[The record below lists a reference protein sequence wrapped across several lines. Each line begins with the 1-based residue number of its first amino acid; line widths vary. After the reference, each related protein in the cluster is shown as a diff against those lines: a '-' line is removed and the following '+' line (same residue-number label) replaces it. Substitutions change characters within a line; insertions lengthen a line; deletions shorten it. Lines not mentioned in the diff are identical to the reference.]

1 MGTEARGFGSW
12 HLKGGRYE
20 QRGLPVEVLSEFAR
34 YERLVI
40 DVAKG
45 IYKRRHAMRQ
55 RVPRGFTSS
64 FSLRLSEVRRGSVIP
79 VLEVAPQDSSTLFD
93 DDDSG
98 IFEEAR
104 LVIQR
109 ALKSIGEGDGIPGDF
124 PVNALRE
131 FSRFGRSLQA
141 NETIEFD
148 EGTPQAASYSQSIR
162 RLIHEQA
169 RLDKFE
175 IEALITGQVTALH
188 ADKGTFEFRLSRIGK
203 VVNGHFQSDDVVSD
217 LKQYLDR
224 SSMAPTVAMNAV
236 LIQSMDEEVI
246 EIQDVL
252 AVEPVLPSDWSERLS
267 ELQSLEPG
275 WLGGVGLQ
283 VTRRVLR
290 EAESLLLE
298 FLDEGIERPYIYP
311 TEEGGVQFE
320 WPFSA
325 GEVNLLVLPDGS
337 VEVLAFSKTDE
348 RERLEKFDWRQLHE
362 IAVSVLGG
370 MADYAG

>member
-1 MGTEARGFGSW
+1 MGTEARSFGSW

-20 QRGLPVEVLSEFAR
+20 QRGLPVEVLPEFAR

-188 ADKGTFEFRLSRIGK
+188 ADKGTFEFRLSRSGK

-252 AVEPVLPSDWSERLS
+252 AVEPVLPSEWSERLS

-348 RERLEKFDWRQLHE
+348 RDRLEKFDWRQLHE

>member
-188 ADKGTFEFRLSRIGK
+188 ADKGTFEFRLSRSGK

-252 AVEPVLPSDWSERLS
+252 AVEPVLPSEWSERLA

-320 WPFSA
+320 WPFST
-325 GEVNLLVLPDGS
+325 GEVNLHVLPDGS

>member
-1 MGTEARGFGSW
+1 
-12 HLKGGRYE
+12 
-20 QRGLPVEVLSEFAR
+20 
-34 YERLVI
+34 
-40 DVAKG
+40 
-45 IYKRRHAMRQ
+45 
-55 RVPRGFTSS
+55 
-64 FSLRLSEVRRGSVIP
+64 
-79 VLEVAPQDSSTLFD
+79 
-93 DDDSG
+93 
-98 IFEEAR
+98 
-104 LVIQR
+104 
-109 ALKSIGEGDGIPGDF
+109 IPGDF

-188 ADKGTFEFRLSRIGK
+188 ADKGTFEFRLSRSGK

-252 AVEPVLPSDWSERLS
+252 AVEPVLPSEWSERLS

>member
-141 NETIEFD
+141 N
-148 EGTPQAASYSQSIR
+148 
-162 RLIHEQA
+162 
-169 RLDKFE
+169 
-175 IEALITGQVTALH
+175 
-188 ADKGTFEFRLSRIGK
+188 
-203 VVNGHFQSDDVVSD
+203 
-217 LKQYLDR
+217 
-224 SSMAPTVAMNAV
+224 
-236 LIQSMDEEVI
+236 
-246 EIQDVL
+246 
-252 AVEPVLPSDWSERLS
+252 
-267 ELQSLEPG
+267 
-275 WLGGVGLQ
+275 
-283 VTRRVLR
+283 
-290 EAESLLLE
+290 
-298 FLDEGIERPYIYP
+298 
-311 TEEGGVQFE
+311 
-320 WPFSA
+320 
-325 GEVNLLVLPDGS
+325 
-337 VEVLAFSKTDE
+337 
-348 RERLEKFDWRQLHE
+348 
-362 IAVSVLGG
+362 
-370 MADYAG
+370 